1 MNNINE
7 ILVLLV
13 TFLAG
18 GIIGFI
24 IYHMTLGKK
33 KANTQ
38 QQELDQNKAEL
49 EQYKSKVNDHFTNSA
64 DLMEQVASS
73 YQALYSHMAS
83 QSQSLLSDEDESPF
97 PMLKT
102 PDIKAQEKR
111 LSASEDDF
119 ETNEEIIFEEYDLSA
134 DDNASRNSDTTP
146 DSSDKDKTDT
156 VADNNDKTPDSSD
169 KDKIDTAAD
178 NSDTTSDSSD
188 KDKTEKATDSG
199 DKSKAMDGK
208 EDQATDNKQKPSSDK
223 TTK

>member
-7 ILVLLV
+7 ILLLLV

-18 GIIGFI
+18 GIIGFV

-33 KANTQ
+33 LANTQ

-49 EQYKSKVNDHFTNSA
+49 EQYKSKVNNHFTNSA
-64 DLMEQVASS
+64 ELMEQVASS

-83 QSQSLLSDEDESPF
+83 QSQSLLSGEDESPF

-102 PDIKAQEKR
+102 PSVKAQEKH
-111 LSASEDDF
+111 LSANEDDF

-134 DDNASRNSDTTP
+134 DDNASENSEKAP
-146 DSSDKDKTDT
+146 DSSAKDKTDT
-156 VADNNDKTPDSSD
+156 VADNSDKTPDSS
-169 KDKIDTAAD
+169 
-178 NSDTTSDSSD
+178 N

-199 DKSKAMDGK
+199 DKDKVMDSK
-208 EDQATDNKQKPSSDK
+208 EDKATDNKEKPSSDK